1 MIEFHISL
9 NPTSFD
15 NIHLFLED
23 DNKHLITQ
31 TKQKSDQKIQEWSS
45 KHIHEQKEDN
55 VYRWH

>member
-15 NIHLFLED
+15 NKHLFLED

-55 VYRWH
+55 VYKWH